1 MQVRVEPSSRTPLYR
16 QIADQIRGALARA
29 ELGPGD
35 RLPVA
40 RDLAAALDVNL
51 QTVLRA
57 YAELRDEGL
66 VEVRRRRGVTVVASP
81 ARADLSISA
90 RRLVEGARRVG
101 LADDAIVRLVEA
113 HL

>member
-1 MQVRVEPSSRTPLYR
+1 VEPSSKTPLYR
-16 QIADQIRGALARA
+16 QIAHQIRGAIARD
-29 ELGPGD
+29 EIGTGG

-81 ARADLSISA
+81 ALANLVDSA
-90 RRLVEGARRVG
+90 RLLVDGARRVG
-101 LADDAIVRLVEA
+101 LGDDAILRLVEVQ
-113 HL
+113 L